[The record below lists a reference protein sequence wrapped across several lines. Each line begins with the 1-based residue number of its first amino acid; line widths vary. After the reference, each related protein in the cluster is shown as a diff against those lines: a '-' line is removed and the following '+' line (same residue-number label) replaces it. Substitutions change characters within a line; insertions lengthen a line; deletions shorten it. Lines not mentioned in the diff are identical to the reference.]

1 MGNILYN
8 IKKDIGLIT
17 GKLVLKALN
26 MTNKSGTALPGNIAL
41 KIHKEI
47 LKDIRK
53 SADTIILITGTNG
66 KTTSNNLTNHILRDE
81 NIVLSNLMGAN
92 MIQGIVSSY
101 IKDTKDHYDYGVFEV
116 DVDTKIDF
124 MEYMED
130 ESVYWMNPH
139 HEPSA
144 KTYMLESIRD
154 DIYYQT
160 N

>member
-1 MGNILYN
+1 ME
-8 IKKDIGLIT
+8 
-17 GKLVLKALN
+17 
-26 MTNKSGTALPGNIAL
+26 MRRF
-41 KIHKEI
+41 E
-47 LKDIRK
+47 
-53 SADTIILITGTNG
+53 
-66 KTTSNNLTNHILRDE
+66 LTNEQIEFLKKMYPDNELVQR
-81 NIVLSNLMGAN
+81 VLSNEN
-92 MIQGIVSSY
+92 N
-101 IKDTKDHYDYGVFEV
+101 GVFEV

-130 ESVYWMNPH
+130 ESVYWMDAN

>member
-1 MGNILYN
+1 ME
-8 IKKDIGLIT
+8 
-17 GKLVLKALN
+17 
-26 MTNKSGTALPGNIAL
+26 MRRF
-41 KIHKEI
+41 E
-47 LKDIRK
+47 
-53 SADTIILITGTNG
+53 
-66 KTTSNNLTNHILRDE
+66 LTNEQIEFLKEMYPDNELVQR
-81 NIVLSNLMGAN
+81 VLSHENN
-92 MIQGIVSSY
+92 
-101 IKDTKDHYDYGVFEV
+101 GVFEV

-130 ESVYWMNPH
+130 ESVYWMNSH